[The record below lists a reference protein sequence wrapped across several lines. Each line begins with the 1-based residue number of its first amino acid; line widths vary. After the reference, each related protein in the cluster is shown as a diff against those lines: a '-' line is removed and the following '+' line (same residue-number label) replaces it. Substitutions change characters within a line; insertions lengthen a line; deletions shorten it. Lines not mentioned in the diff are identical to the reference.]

1 MSQWIEDEKKYLFQ
15 NYGRQPIVITR
26 GEGSFVWDE
35 NEKQYLDFLG
45 GLAVTSLGHTHPAVT
60 AAIDEQ
66 SKKLVHT
73 SNLYYTTPM
82 ITLAKNLVQL
92 SGLDRVLFCNS
103 GAEAV
108 ETAIKLARRWGHDLG
123 NGAYE
128 IISAEDGFHG
138 RSLGALAA
146 TGTARYREPFEPLPI
161 GFHHV
166 AWGNIEEIKQKTTA
180 ETVAILLEP
189 IQGEGGVNMPPSG
202 YLQEV
207 RDWCNKNNLLLIIDE
222 IQTGIGRTGKL
233 FAHEYENIQPDIM
246 CLAKG
251 LASGLPIGAVLARD
265 DIALHL
271 IPGDHGTTFGGNPVA
286 CAAANAVIET
296 LTEGNVLEEV
306 PVLSEEMFKQLE
318 SLADRKSIVNE
329 VRGRGLMIAVEFD
342 KDIAADVVNEC
353 RELGLLLNNV
363 RPNTVRFLPPL
374 TITKEEIQQACQIL
388 EKSIEK
394 VTV

>member
-1 MSQWIEDEKKYLFQ
+1 MPTFGPVEISFTSGDGPYLF
-15 NYGRQPIVITR
+15 TAE
-26 GEGSFVWDE
+26 GER
-35 NEKQYLDFLG
+35 YLDLTSG
-45 GLAVTSLGHTHPAVT
+45 IAVTGLGHGHPH
-60 AAIDEQ
+60 
-66 SKKLVHT
+66 LVETLSAQARTLWHT
-73 SNLYYTTPM
+73 SNLYLIPEQER
-82 ITLAKNLVQL
+82 LAERLCNESFADLVF
-92 SGLDRVLFCNS
+92 FCNS

-207 RDWCNKNNLLLIIDE
+207 RDWCNKNNLLLIMDE

-251 LASGLPIGAVLARD
+251 LASSLPIGAVLARD

>member
-1 MSQWIEDEKKYLFQ
+1 M
-15 NYGRQPIVITR
+15 
-26 GEGSFVWDE
+26 
-35 NEKQYLDFLG
+35 
-45 GLAVTSLGHTHPAVT
+45 TSLGHTHPAVT

-146 TGTARYREPFEPLPI
+146 TGTARYREPFEPLPK

-207 RDWCNKNNLLLIIDE
+207 RDWCNKNNLLLIMDE

>member
-103 GAEAV
+103 GSEAV

-138 RSLGALAA
+138 RTLGALAA
-146 TGTARYREPFEPLPI
+146 TGTTRYREPFEPLSK

-166 AWGNIEEIKQKTTA
+166 TWGSIDAIKQKTTTA
-180 ETVAILLEP
+180 TVAVLLEP

-202 YLQEV
+202 YLQAV
-207 RDWCNKNNLLLIIDE
+207 REWCDDNNLLLIIDE

-251 LASGLPIGAVLARD
+251 LANGLPIGAVLARD

-296 LTEGNVLEEV
+296 LTAGNVLEEV
-306 PVLSEEMFKQLE
+306 PVLSQEMFKQLE
-318 SLADRKSIVNE
+318 SLADRNSIVNE
-329 VRGRGLMIAVEFD
+329 VRGRGLMIAVELGE
-342 KDIAADVVNEC
+342 DIAADVVNEC

-394 VTV
+394 VTT

>member
-1 MSQWIEDEKKYLFQ
+1 MIIEDEKKYLFQ

-146 TGTARYREPFEPLPI
+146 TGTARYRCRHGLCL
-161 GFHHV
+161 GFY
-166 AWGNIEEIKQKTTA
+166 
-180 ETVAILLEP
+180 
-189 IQGEGGVNMPPSG
+189 PP
-202 YLQEV
+202 
-207 RDWCNKNNLLLIIDE
+207 
-222 IQTGIGRTGKL
+222 
-233 FAHEYENIQPDIM
+233 A
-246 CLAKG
+246 
-251 LASGLPIGAVLARD
+251 
-265 DIALHL
+265 
-271 IPGDHGTTFGGNPVA
+271 A
-286 CAAANAVIET
+286 CR
-296 LTEGNVLEEV
+296 
-306 PVLSEEMFKQLE
+306 Q
-318 SLADRKSIVNE
+318 
-329 VRGRGLMIAVEFD
+329 
-342 KDIAADVVNEC
+342 
-353 RELGLLLNNV
+353 GLLL
-363 RPNTVRFLPPL
+363 TS
-374 TITKEEIQQACQIL
+374 QQCPKAPFRLHSRQNPR
-388 EKSIEK
+388 
-394 VTV
+394 V

>member
-1 MSQWIEDEKKYLFQ
+1 MPK
-15 NYGRQPIVITR
+15 
-26 GEGSFVWDE
+26 
-35 NEKQYLDFLG
+35 
-45 GLAVTSLGHTHPAVT
+45 
-60 AAIDEQ
+60 
-66 SKKLVHT
+66 
-73 SNLYYTTPM
+73 
-82 ITLAKNLVQL
+82 
-92 SGLDRVLFCNS
+92 
-103 GAEAV
+103 
-108 ETAIKLARRWGHDLG
+108 
-123 NGAYE
+123 
-128 IISAEDGFHG
+128 
-138 RSLGALAA
+138 
-146 TGTARYREPFEPLPI
+146 

-207 RDWCNKNNLLLIIDE
+207 RDWCNKNNLLLIMDE

-296 LTEGNVLEEV
+296 LTAGNVLEEV

-329 VRGRGLMIAVEFD
+329 IRGRGLMIAVEFD

>member
-1 MSQWIEDEKKYLFQ
+1 M
-15 NYGRQPIVITR
+15 
-26 GEGSFVWDE
+26 
-35 NEKQYLDFLG
+35 
-45 GLAVTSLGHTHPAVT
+45 
-60 AAIDEQ
+60 
-66 SKKLVHT
+66 
-73 SNLYYTTPM
+73 
-82 ITLAKNLVQL
+82 
-92 SGLDRVLFCNS
+92 
-103 GAEAV
+103 
-108 ETAIKLARRWGHDLG
+108 
-123 NGAYE
+123 
-128 IISAEDGFHG
+128 
-138 RSLGALAA
+138 
-146 TGTARYREPFEPLPI
+146 
-161 GFHHV
+161 
-166 AWGNIEEIKQKTTA
+166 
-180 ETVAILLEP
+180 
-189 IQGEGGVNMPPSG
+189 
-202 YLQEV
+202 
-207 RDWCNKNNLLLIIDE
+207 DE